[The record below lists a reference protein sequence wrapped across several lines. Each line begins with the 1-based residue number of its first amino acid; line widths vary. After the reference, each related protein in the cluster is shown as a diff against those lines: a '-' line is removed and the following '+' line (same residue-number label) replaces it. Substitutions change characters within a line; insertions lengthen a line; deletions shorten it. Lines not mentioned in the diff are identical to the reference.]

1 MAGLVTL
8 QEVLRGLHRLG
19 TGLPNVPVS
28 EIMAI
33 SPVTGHPEDSV
44 DQMRQAMTDNH
55 ITHLP
60 VLENGRL
67 VGILSFQD
75 VAPSMVKDMV
85 LENRML
91 KEYIKHWPDERRG

>member
-1 MAGLVTL
+1 
-8 QEVLRGLHRLG
+8 
-19 TGLPNVPVS
+19 
-28 EIMAI
+28 
-33 SPVTGHPEDSV
+33 
-44 DQMRQAMTDNH
+44 MTDSH